1 MSPYTLD
8 VGLQSLISGAVG
20 ATIPCSKSSFLPS
33 HDLKTAP
40 DGYVFYDIS
49 EITPF
54 HSSEGLAEAN
64 DSEKCS
70 FTLDVACVAHS
81 NTQRKALVTS
91 VLAVLQPIVAGRRT
105 QLTSYSVT
113 GTNVYINYLR
123 FDSQDETYVLKTG
136 QSNPDLTMIVLS
148 FSGKATC

>member
-1 MSPYTLD
+1 MSPYALD
-8 VGLQSLISGAVG
+8 VGIQALISTAVG
-20 ATIPCSKSSFLPS
+20 SSIPCSKSSFLPS
-33 HDLKTAP
+33 HDLKSAP
-40 DGYVFYDIS
+40 NGYVFYDIS
-49 EITPF
+49 EILPF

-81 NTQRKALVTS
+81 NDDRKALVTS
-91 VLAVLQPIVAGRRT
+91 VLSALQPIVAGRRT
-105 QLTSYSVT
+105 QLTSYLVT
-113 GTNVYINYLR
+113 GTTVFVNYLR
-123 FDSQDETYVLKTG
+123 FDSQDETSVLKTG

>member
-20 ATIPCSKSSFLPS
+20 STSPCSKSSFLPS
-33 HDLKTAP
+33 PDLKTAP

-54 HSSEGLAEAN
+54 HSSEGLAEAD

-113 GTNVYINYLR
+113 GTSVYINYLR